1 MTMKERGPQYKLHKI
16 LKNAIIKQET
26 YIHQLDLKFPDFSD
40 DHCFQFKT
48 YNDYLYEHI
57 YTFRTMKDRDVA
69 DNCKQW
75 GTFITKH
82 LDYLANPSIWFK
94 NRKVIENLINNYLP
108 TLDDNSVF

>member
-1 MTMKERGPQYKLHKI
+1 
-16 LKNAIIKQET
+16 
-26 YIHQLDLKFPDFSD
+26 
-40 DHCFQFKT
+40 
-48 YNDYLYEHI
+48 
-57 YTFRTMKDRDVA
+57 MKDRDVA